1 MDSGQDDRL
10 PCRANIFAL
19 STFESVDSYTI
30 FGYNYGQKGFLMR
43 HVAVAA
49 FKDRVSEFIAEAQAG
64 EEIIITRH
72 GKEAARLLPPEI
84 DKAALRKE
92 AVTKI
97 RAFRA
102 SIQGKYEAV
111 TSEDIRHWL
120 EESRP

>member
-1 MDSGQDDRL
+1 MAFSSVSAILTSVVLDR
-10 PCRANIFAL
+10 IGI
-19 STFESVDSYTI
+19 S
-30 FGYNYGQKGFLMR
+30 GYNSGQKGCLMR
-43 HVAVAA
+43 HVPVAA

-72 GKEAARLLPPEI
+72 GKEAARLLPPEV

-92 AVTKI
+92 AVEKI

-102 SIQGKYEAV
+102 SIKGKYESV
-111 TSEDIRHWL
+111 SSEDIRHWL